1 MGGNLYKDVLFA
13 FVFILL
19 VMLTTLLAFLSDPT
33 EEAKADPPGTLAMAI
48 TWPEGNTDIDLWS
61 FGPQEIAPVG
71 YSNLSGSLFNLLRD
85 DLGNMPD
92 ALGLNFEHAYTR
104 GIVPGEYVFTAHC
117 FRCPVLPQTVKAE
130 VTITDQKGQKKT
142 HPLVTTSIT
151 LTRQGEEK
159 TIIRFKLDAEGN
171 LVPNSM
177 NQIPRKLRSPTA
189 Q

>member
-1 MGGNLYKDVLFA
+1 MQGILFRDFLMLA
-13 FVFILL
+13 LL
-19 VMLTTLLAFLSDPT
+19 SFFVMLWMLLPHINPT
-33 EEAKADPPGTLAMAI
+33 ADDATADPPGTLAIAI

-171 LVPNSM
+171 IVPNSM